1 MAKKK
6 KTRGKFYEKKTVP
19 KEKGTVNATSNKNI
33 AIPENIPDE
42 EKIIFNKNSHS
53 HNNLNVQEFDYQNEE
68 IYKYSQE
75 HKPKYGKQ
83 RLKPEMNFGGKWKAT
98 GMVAG
103 AVALGGLALNAAS
116 NRGQL
121 SNAQLYGQ
129 RPLY

>member
-1 MAKKK
+1 MDKKE
-6 KTRGKFYEKKTVP
+6 KTRGKFYEKETVP
-19 KEKGTVNATSNKNI
+19 KEKGTVNATLNENI
-33 AIPENIPDE
+33 AIPENIPDG
-42 EKIIFNKNSHS
+42 EKIIFDRNRYG
-53 HNNLNVQEFDYQNEE
+53 HNELNVQEFDYQDEK

-83 RLKPEMNFGGKWKAT
+83 RLKPEMNFGGKWKAA
-98 GMVAG
+98 GMVTG
-103 AVALGGLALNAAS
+103 AVALGGLALSTAS